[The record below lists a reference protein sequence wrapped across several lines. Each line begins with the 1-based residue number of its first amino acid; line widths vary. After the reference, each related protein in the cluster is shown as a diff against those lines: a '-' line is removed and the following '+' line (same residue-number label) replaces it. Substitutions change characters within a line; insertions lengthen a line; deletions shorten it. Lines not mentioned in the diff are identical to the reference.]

1 MPVSYNTFE
10 RLKDR
15 GLAAFKAGDYKA
27 AKPYLMQAADAI
39 IKIAAES
46 DSPAQ
51 RSRRKA
57 MAAELIEFAKS
68 CDKQAEV
75 KKKHRTAARDGD
87 EQTTDA
93 ADWIVREK
101 PGISFDDIA
110 GLDDVK
116 HEIRLKMI
124 YPFSHPELAE
134 RYRISVGGGVLLY
147 GPPGTG
153 KTMIAKA
160 IAREI
165 DATMFVISPAQ
176 VLSKW
181 VGEAEQNI
189 RKLFEAAK
197 AEEKAIIFI
206 DEIEALVP
214 ARRDSSSSVMTRV
227 VPQILQEIE
236 GFDRSAV
243 RPLLF
248 VGATNEP
255 WGLDVA
261 MMRPGRFDSKIY
273 VPLPDAPARHRL
285 LEIYLGGRPM
295 AEDVDFAE
303 LVERLEGY
311 SGADV
316 NAIVTKAATI
326 PFMDAVG
333 GGEPRSIC
341 RQDLFTVIEEMPPSV
356 KKKDLLRFDQYAEAT

>member
-165 DATMFVISPAQ
+165 DAR
-176 VLSKW
+176 
-181 VGEAEQNI
+181 GGAEY
-189 RKLFEAAK
+189 
-197 AEEKAIIFI
+197 
-206 DEIEALVP
+206 
-214 ARRDSSSSVMTRV
+214 
-227 VPQILQEIE
+227 PQ
-236 GFDRSAV
+236 AV
-243 RPLLF
+243 R
-248 VGATNEP
+248 
-255 WGLDVA
+255 
-261 MMRPGRFDSKIY
+261 
-273 VPLPDAPARHRL
+273 
-285 LEIYLGGRPM
+285 GG
-295 AEDVDFAE
+295 E
-303 LVERLEGY
+303 
-311 SGADV
+311 
-316 NAIVTKAATI
+316 
-326 PFMDAVG
+326 G
-333 GGEPRSIC
+333 GGEGYYLHRRDRGAGSGPAGLQQQRDDAGC
-341 RQDLFTVIEEMPPSV
+341 AADPAG
-356 KKKDLLRFDQYAEAT
+356 D